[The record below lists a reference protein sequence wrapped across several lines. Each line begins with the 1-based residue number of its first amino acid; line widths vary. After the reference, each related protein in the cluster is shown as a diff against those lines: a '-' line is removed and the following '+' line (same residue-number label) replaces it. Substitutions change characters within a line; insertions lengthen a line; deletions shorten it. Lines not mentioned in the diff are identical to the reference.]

1 MLNPMTETRW
11 IASPGLS
18 VLEIPDRRPV
28 LAKIPGI
35 AGVILG
41 TTLGLLGFAAVW
53 VGWDAGFR
61 KNIVDAQFISR
72 LAFGVGATIIPISL
86 LVAAQGLLHLF
97 GKRQIRIDKRTLS
110 VVNRFGVIWSTRSI
124 SLSQLAGL
132 QIEDPNGIGP
142 AGLQGYSNL
151 LALRLSGKSK
161 VLLRTIPNEVAHA
174 LAESMGHEISKQ
186 GHRAFAAGLTK
197 SQPSSIPTETRSLNP
212 LSLESRSAPPLGSDL
227 RVKTSSKTSSLE
239 IPRQGLRKV
248 TEGGGKWFIACFLI
262 GELFVLFGLIPALM
276 MGKVNGPPIAGWGIA
291 LVSTLFSTAL
301 VVLVANAATRRGQI
315 EWKSP
320 SLIFREWDMWGTH
333 EQAWPRG
340 ELQDI
345 SVGVSEGTS
354 DGAPIWTY
362 HVNITPNGTQDR
374 KWFSNRS
381 KEELEWIVTT
391 LCDWT
396 QTSDQGNS
404 LADHH

>member
-1 MLNPMTETRW
+1 IARLISGTML
-11 IASPGLS
+11 
-18 VLEIPDRRPV
+18 
-28 LAKIPGI
+28 
-35 AGVILG
+35 GV
-41 TTLGLLGFAAVW
+41 LGFAAVW
-53 VGWDAGFR
+53 VGFDAELR
-61 KNIVDAQFISR
+61 QNMVDAQFISR

-86 LVAAQGLLHLF
+86 FVAAQGLLHLF
-97 GKRQIRIDKRTLS
+97 GKRQIRIDKRSVS
-110 VVNRFGVIWSTRSI
+110 VVNRLGIIWSTRSVP
-124 SLSQLAGL
+124 LNQLAGL
-132 QIEDPNGIGP
+132 QIETPNGIGP
-142 AGLQGYSNL
+142 SSLQGYSNL

-161 VLLRTIPNEVAHA
+161 ILLRTIPDEVAHA
-174 LAESMGHEISKQ
+174 LAESVGYEISKQ
-186 GHRAFAAGLTK
+186 GHRPFAEGLTK

-227 RVKTSSKTSSLE
+227 RVNMNSKTSSLG
-239 IPRQGLRKV
+239 IPRLGLKKV

-276 MGKVNGPPIAGWGIA
+276 MGKVNGQPIAGWGIA
-291 LVSTLFSTAL
+291 LVSTLFSIAL

-315 EWKSP
+315 EWKNP
-320 SLIFREWDMWGTH
+320 TLVFREWDMWGTH
-333 EQAWPRG
+333 EQAWTRG
-340 ELQDI
+340 EIQDI

-362 HVNITPNGTQDR
+362 HVNITPNGLKER

-396 QTSDQGNS
+396 QTLDRGDSIAGRD
-404 LADHH
+404 

>member
-1 MLNPMTETRW
+1 MTETRW

-18 VLEIPDRRPV
+18 VLEIQDRRPG
-28 LAKIPGI
+28 LAKISGI
-35 AGVILG
+35 ARLISGIMLGV
-41 TTLGLLGFAAVW
+41 LGFAAVW
-53 VGWDAGFR
+53 VGFDAELR
-61 KNIVDAQFISR
+61 QNMVDAQFISR

-86 LVAAQGLLHLF
+86 FVAAQGLLHLF
-97 GKRQIRIDKRTLS
+97 GKRQIRIDKRSVS
-110 VVNRFGVIWSTRSI
+110 VVNRLGIIWSTRSVP
-124 SLSQLAGL
+124 LNQLAGL
-132 QIEDPNGIGP
+132 QIETPNEIGP
-142 AGLQGYSNL
+142 SSLQGYSNL

-161 VLLRTIPNEVAHA
+161 ILLRTIPDEVAHA
-174 LAESMGHEISKQ
+174 LAESVGYEISKQ
-186 GHRAFAAGLTK
+186 GHRPFAEGLTK

-227 RVKTSSKTSSLE
+227 RVNMNSKTSSLG
-239 IPRQGLRKV
+239 IPRLGLKKV

-276 MGKVNGPPIAGWGIA
+276 MGKVNGQPIAGWGIA
-291 LVSTLFSTAL
+291 LVSTLFSIAL

-315 EWKSP
+315 EWKNP
-320 SLIFREWDMWGTH
+320 TLVFREWDMLGTH
-333 EQAWPRG
+333 EQAWTRG
-340 ELQDI
+340 EIQDI
-345 SVGVSEGTS
+345 SVGVSEGTF

-362 HVNITPNGTQDR
+362 HVNITPNGLKER

-396 QTSDQGNS
+396 QTLDRGDSIAGRD
-404 LADHH
+404 

>member
-1 MLNPMTETRW
+1 MTETRW

-18 VLEIPDRRPV
+18 VLEIQDRRPG
-28 LAKIPGI
+28 LAKISGI
-35 AGVILG
+35 ARLISGTMLGV
-41 TTLGLLGFAAVW
+41 LGFAAVW
-53 VGWDAGFR
+53 VGFDAGLR
-61 KNIVDAQFISR
+61 QNMVDAQFISR

-86 LVAAQGLLHLF
+86 FVAAQGLLHLF
-97 GKRQIRIDKRTLS
+97 GKRQIRIDKRSVS
-110 VVNRFGVIWSTRSI
+110 VVNRLGIIWSTRSVP
-124 SLSQLAGL
+124 LNQLAGL
-132 QIEDPNGIGP
+132 QIETPNGIGP
-142 AGLQGYSNL
+142 SSLQGYSNL

-161 VLLRTIPNEVAHA
+161 ILLRTIPDEVAHA
-174 LAESMGHEISKQ
+174 LAESVGYEISKQ
-186 GHRAFAAGLTK
+186 GHRPFAEGLTK

-227 RVKTSSKTSSLE
+227 RVNMNSKTSSLG
-239 IPRQGLRKV
+239 IPRLGLKKV

-276 MGKVNGPPIAGWGIA
+276 MGKVNGQPIAGWGIA
-291 LVSTLFSTAL
+291 LVSTLFSSAL
-301 VVLVANAATRRGQI
+301 VALVANAATRRGQI
-315 EWKSP
+315 EWKNP
-320 SLIFREWDMWGTH
+320 TLVFREWDMWGTH
-333 EQAWPRG
+333 EQAWTRG
-340 ELQDI
+340 EIQDI

-362 HVNITPNGTQDR
+362 HVNITPNGLKER

-396 QTSDQGNS
+396 QTLDRGDSIAGRD
-404 LADHH
+404 